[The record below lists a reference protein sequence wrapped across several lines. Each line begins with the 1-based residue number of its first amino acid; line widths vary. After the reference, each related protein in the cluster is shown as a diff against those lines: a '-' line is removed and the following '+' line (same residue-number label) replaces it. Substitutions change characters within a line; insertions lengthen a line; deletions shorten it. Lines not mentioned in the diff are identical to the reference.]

1 MAKRANKN
9 VHQQAA
15 RRKSAALAP
24 KKTISRGTKGK
35 VGVKSGRNAAVRP
48 LRQAGRGKGRF
59 KPTKGPGGRGLG
71 KAGARRLGQLLKR
84 AITEKTNVTAKE
96 KAALPKTPI
105 RLLKYQ
111 IQTEAANGKKRSVP
125 RVSQLVL
132 NVVYQCKHRGGITMA
147 ELKQVL
153 AAEGYDVSKNNS
165 RVNLVTKGLVK
176 KETLVQTRGTGAS
189 ASFKLS
195 KKIKTDEKQVKTR
208 ALKSSKPKGPEKPA
222 SKSLRQARESN
233 KPARKSP
240 KQATNTRK
248 LGSKSRTSPRQKAKP
263 RGKSPKP
270 RGKTRKAGR
279 KSPKPAGKNPKTAR
293 KATRRVTRGRQAA
306 RKAQR
311 AKRGGPKQTK
321 HAKKYLQRRKR
332 R

>member
-1 MAKRANKN
+1 
-9 VHQQAA
+9 
-15 RRKSAALAP
+15 S
-24 KKTISRGTKGK
+24 
-35 VGVKSGRNAAVRP
+35 
-48 LRQAGRGKGRF
+48 
-59 KPTKGPGGRGLG
+59 
-71 KAGARRLGQLLKR
+71 
-84 AITEKTNVTAKE
+84 
-96 KAALPKTPI
+96 KTPI

-195 KKIKTDEKQVKTR
+195 KKV
-208 ALKSSKPKGPEKPA
+208 
-222 SKSLRQARESN
+222 ESC
-233 KPARKSP
+233 SP

>member
-1 MAKRANKN
+1 M
-9 VHQQAA
+9 
-15 RRKSAALAP
+15 
-24 KKTISRGTKGK
+24 
-35 VGVKSGRNAAVRP
+35 
-48 LRQAGRGKGRF
+48 
-59 KPTKGPGGRGLG
+59 
-71 KAGARRLGQLLKR
+71 
-84 AITEKTNVTAKE
+84 TEKSFMIYLFRE
-96 KAALPKTPI
+96 TPI

-195 KKIKTDEKQVKTR
+195 KKVET
-208 ALKSSKPKGPEKPA
+208 LKSSKPKGPEKPA

-270 RGKTRKAGR
+270 RGKT
-279 KSPKPAGKNPKTAR
+279 PR